1 MITTVDR
8 LLPGRVGGWAAT
20 GDVLPVQVAVLEGVM
35 GDGNLARDPGLEARI
50 ALHDRQHFEIELN
63 YEVSPHLAHPD
74 GRVRTRVDAYFF
86 LPTQMGITIIDYTR
100 DDFFRDVFSYL
111 RFKTPTLSIR
121 ELADP
126 LHTDSPLNRLAFRLV
141 RMADRPDRTPR
152 EEGLAIQEAKLVG
165 CVVIA
170 HWRDRRAALRHDR
183 ANRRPFD
190 AGAWRDE
197 IEEDLRLLDRI
208 RTLMRFHVPATM
220 GDPRGLPRVLRRLD
234 EILTYRFDEHLAK
247 LHALLPP
254 GDLEGREALEAYL
267 LRVAEAEH
275 VHRVARGYLV
285 LDREHPPSL
294 ERYTYRVSGLKK
306 YLAQVLWLDV
316 ETIREAD
323 RWRGWF
329 AAIGAAL
336 AAFWSTLGDRNVNVH
351 LHGVSTAVLIAIIV
365 GVYIL
370 KDRIKEFVR
379 ERLSTTVGVLLPAR
393 KLRIRDPLTG
403 LRVGTCRQT
412 FEFRE
417 KSSLPGDIRQVRDF
431 THVQDLD
438 EEKREAVL
446 AYRHQITLDPRTILE
461 APHPRRHVKHILRYS
476 VAALQ
481 HRLSD
486 PSVEVPCFDAE
497 QGGFEVLQG
506 PKVYHLNVVLRVCS
520 GPHGEPVYHRLRA
533 ILSKDGLVRVEPVV
547 LNQALQQVGLPTP
560 TSQPVYSALE
570 SEDLAPG

>member
-1 MITTVDR
+1 
-8 LLPGRVGGWAAT
+8 
-20 GDVLPVQVAVLEGVM
+20 M

-86 LPTQMGITIIDYTR
+86 LPTQMGITTIDYTR
-100 DDFFRDVFSYL
+100 DEFFRDVFSYL
-111 RFKTPTLSIR
+111 RFKTPTISIR

-126 LHTDSPLNRLAFRLV
+126 IHTDSPLNRLAFRLV
-141 RMADRPDRTPR
+141 RMAERPERDSHH
-152 EEGLAIQEAKLVG
+152 EGLAIQEAKLVG
-165 CVVIA
+165 CIVIA
-170 HWRDRRAALRHDR
+170 HWRERRAALRQDR
-183 ANRRPFD
+183 AVRRPFD
-190 AGAWRDE
+190 AGAWRAE

-208 RTLMRFHVPATM
+208 RTLTRIHVPATM
-220 GDPRGLPRVLRRLD
+220 GDPKGLPRVLRRLD

-247 LHALLPP
+247 VHALMPP
-254 GDLEGREALEAYL
+254 GDLDGREALEAYV

-275 VHRVARGYLV
+275 VHRVASGYLV
-285 LDREHPPSL
+285 LDRGHAPSL

-351 LHGVSTAVLIAIIV
+351 LHGVSTAVLIGIIV
-365 GVYIL
+365 AVYIL
-370 KDRIKEFVR
+370 KDRIKEMVR
-379 ERLSTTVGVLLPAR
+379 ERLSSVLGAFLPAR

-403 LRVGTCRQT
+403 LRIGTCRQT
-412 FEFRE
+412 FEFLD
-417 KSSLPGDIRQVRDF
+417 KSRLPEDIRRVRDF

-446 AYRHQITLDPRTILE
+446 GYRHRISLDPRAIQE

-497 QGGFEVLQG
+497 QGGFETLQG
-506 PKVYHLNVVLRVCS
+506 PKVYHLNVVLRVSS
-520 GPHGEPVYHRLRA
+520 GRYGVPVYHRLRA
-533 ILSKDGLVRVEPVV
+533 ILSKDGLVRVEAVV
-547 LNQALQQVGLPTP
+547 LNQPLQQVGGLTGP
-560 TSQPVYSALE
+560 SQPVMEALE
-570 SEDLAPG
+570 TEDLAPG